1 MTKRVC
7 IFFSLEL
14 LLFMKLQSIENQKLH
29 GALILWHLAEVCHH
43 MSSLIH

>member
-29 GALILWHLAEVCHH
+29 GPLIPWHLAEVRHH